1 MFLAYKEY
9 GSLAT
14 TLKAIGGIHNR
25 IGDTKKALYYQNEAL
40 KIYRD
45 TLKDSA
51 GEASTLQEIAA
62 TYSSYGE
69 ATIALDYYEQALKI
83 QRQRKDVPAEI
94 EILKD
99 ISVIQGRLGNT
110 TKAVESL
117 KEVLKLQEQVGSDL
131 SKKANTLAHIGHI
144 YAKQADY
151 RTAIDYYQQ
160 AGKLWQQ
167 AGDTQMVS
175 MSFQMIANAHTT
187 FSGDYQIALEFL
199 DKALKLQLNDKENQA
214 FTLGLKADVY
224 ISQGNYQQALEEY
237 NKALKLQRSIPNPK
251 SEASTLVKMAR
262 LYRHLGDYQSSI
274 DICNKALEIFK
285 RTPSKLEEIQ
295 TLGFIASVYQFQDKY
310 DEALASYK
318 QALSLSSKDNYQSE
332 IQILQGMAQTYR
344 FLNDYPKAL
353 ESGNRALKL
362 SQENSFGEDHSL
374 TVLASVYRAKGEL
387 EKSLDISVKVLAH
400 YRKTGLR
407 IREAQ
412 MLGDMS
418 ITYERQKKYKQAID
432 ILNEELKIRR
442 ELKDSKAEANAL
454 YDIAINKRKLGNLE
468 AALPN
473 IEEAIKIVENIR
485 GNVKSQDLR
494 TSYFATVQGYYKF
507 YIDLLMELHK
517 KDPSKICQFTT
528 KDQNTN
534 KDIIIKDKCK
544 AVALHISERS
554 RARGLVEL
562 LTEARANI
570 RKGANPELL
579 AEERRL
585 QALIN
590 TKQKLRIEIV
600 DSNKKDPVSKA
611 NANKL
616 QTQID
621 ELLSQQKQLETKIRQ
636 SSPKYANLKYPQPLT
651 LPQIQQQ
658 LDKDTLLLQYS
669 LGEKRSYLW
678 AVTPNSIDSY
688 ELPGRKEIEEA
699 ATEFKG
705 LLIKCQEPFSRC
717 QNLLPEQKVQALK
730 NTALSASKLSKII
743 LAPVAD
749 KLEKKRLVI
758 VADGALQTIPFA
770 ALNDLTPQP
779 PSLQGKGEQDKLPS
793 PTRGG
798 VGGEVNYQPLIVN
811 HEIVNLPSV
820 TAIATQRQEL
830 KRPKTAPFTLAVL
843 ADPVFEANDIRIT
856 GKPES
861 IVPNS
866 DFRGNELNQS
876 ALKQATRN
884 LNRSGLPRLKGT
896 ETEAKAIL
904 NIIPSSNNLQA
915 FGFNANYNWVTNP
928 QLSQYRFLHF
938 ATHGFADPKNPEL
951 SGIVLSLF
959 LDKQAKPADRGYLR
973 LGDIFNL
980 DFAADSIVLS
990 ACDTGLGKD
999 VNGEGLVGLTRGLM
1013 YAGAER
1019 VAVSLWKVN
1028 DEGTAEFMQ
1037 EFYTQMLK
1045 QGKSPTVALRAA
1057 QLKLWE
1063 NSTLKNPYYWSA
1075 FTLQGE
1081 WR

>member
-1 MFLAYKEY
+1 LSGEFK
-9 GSLAT
+9 T
-14 TLKAIGGIHNR
+14 
-25 IGDTKKALYYQNEAL
+25 ALN
-40 KIYRD
+40 
-45 TLKDSA
+45 
-51 GEASTLQEIAA
+51 
-62 TYSSYGE
+62 
-69 ATIALDYYEQALKI
+69 YYEQALKI
-83 QRQRKDVPAEI
+83 QRQRKDFPAQVKI
-94 EILKD
+94 
-99 ISVIQGRLGNT
+99 ISGIADLQGQLGNT

-117 KEVLKLQEQVGSDL
+117 KEALKLQEQIGAKL
-131 SKKANTLAHIGHI
+131 SEKADTLASIGHT
-144 YAKQADY
+144 YAYQADY

-160 AGKLWQQ
+160 AGTLFQQ
-167 AGDTQMVS
+167 AGDTAMVS
-175 MSFQMIANAHTT
+175 MTFQMIANAHRN
-187 FSGDYQIALEFL
+187 FSGDYEKALEFL
-199 DKALKLQLNDKENQA
+199 DKALELQIQIDSKDDQA
-214 FTLGLKADVY
+214 TTHGLKADVY
-224 ISQGNYQQALEEY
+224 VSLGKYQQALEEY
-237 NKALKLQRSIPNPK
+237 NKALKLQRSIPTLT
-251 SEASTLVKMAR
+251 SEARTLNNIAL
-262 LYRHLGDYQSSI
+262 LYRYLGDYQSSI
-274 DICNKALEIFK
+274 NTYNKALDIFK
-285 RTPSKLEEIQ
+285 RIPSKADEIR

-310 DEALASYK
+310 HEALASSK
-318 QALSLSSKDNYQSE
+318 QALSLSSKDNYQLE
-332 IQILQGMAQTYR
+332 IQILWGIVQTYR

-353 ESGNRALKL
+353 ESANRALQL
-362 SQENSFGEDHSL
+362 SQENSFQEEPSL
-374 TVLASVYRAKGEL
+374 LIVAGVYRAKGEYQ
-387 EKSLDISVKVLAH
+387 KSLDISEKVLAH

-412 MLGDMS
+412 MLDDIS
-418 ITYERQKKYKQAID
+418 ITYEQQKNYQQAID
-432 ILNEELKIRR
+432 ILNEELQIRR
-442 ELKDSKAEANAL
+442 ELKDQTGEADAL
-454 YDIAINKRKLGNLE
+454 YSIAKNQRKLGKLE

-517 KDPSKICQFTT
+517 KDPSKICEFTT

-534 KDIIIKDKCK
+534 KDITIKDKCK
-544 AVALHISERS
+544 AVALHINERS

-579 AEERRL
+579 AEESRL

-590 TKQKLRIEIV
+590 TKEKLRQEIV
-600 DSNKKDPVSKA
+600 SNIDKINNPIYKA
-611 NANKL
+611 RADKF
-616 QTQID
+616 QTEID

-636 SSPKYANLKYPQPLT
+636 SSPKYANLKYPQTLT

-658 LDKDTLLLQYS
+658 LDKDTLLLEYS

-705 LLIKCQEPFSRC
+705 LLIKCQEPLSRC
-717 QNLLPEQKVQALK
+717 QYLSPEEKAQALK
-730 NTALSASKLSKII
+730 NTALSATKLSKII
-743 LAPVAD
+743 LGDVAD
-749 KLEKKRLVI
+749 KLGKKRLVI
-758 VADGALQTIPFA
+758 VADGALLSIPFA
-770 ALNDLTPQP
+770 ALNDVETFHRNV
-779 PSLQGKGEQDKLPS
+779 STKRAIS
-793 PTRGG
+793 NT
-798 VGGEVNYQPLIVN
+798 EVYQPLIVN

-830 KRPKTAPFTLAVL
+830 KGRKTAPKTLAIL
-843 ADPVFEANDIRIT
+843 ADPVFQADDPPIT

-866 DFRGNELNQS
+866 DFGSPIEQS
-876 ALKQATRN
+876 QLKQVARN
-884 LNRSGLPRLKGT
+884 LNRNSWGRLQGT

-904 NIIPSSNNLQA
+904 KLVPSNNLQA
-915 FGFNANYNWVTNP
+915 FGFDANYNWVTNP

-938 ATHGFADPKNPEL
+938 ATHGFADPNNPEL
-951 SGIVLSLF
+951 SGIVLSQF
-959 LDKQAKPADRGYLR
+959 LDKQGKPADRGYLR

-980 DFAADSIVLS
+980 NFAADLIVLS
-990 ACDTGLGKD
+990 ACETGLGKD

-1019 VAVSLWKVN
+1019 VAVSLWQVDDK
-1028 DEGTAEFMQ
+1028 GTAEFMQ

-1045 QGKSPTVALRAA
+1045 QGKSPAIALRAA

-1063 NSTLKNPYYWSA
+1063 NSSLKNPYYWSA